1 MSQRHYPPEA
11 LALFA
16 SYRDRRE
23 AHRPLECNLGPAC
36 WVRDGPPSI
45 SAAAHGNRCTG
56 CGAPPRSPLGR
67 QGRVRWAK
75 PMTEPTAPGR

>member
-1 MSQRHYPPEA
+1 MTQRQWPPDA

-16 SYRDRRE
+16 EYRDRRE
-23 AHRPLECNLGPAC
+23 PHRPLECNDGEQC

-56 CGAPPRSPLGR
+56 CSGPPRSPLSAP
-67 QGRVRWAK
+67 GRVRWAK
-75 PMTEPTAPGR
+75 R